1 MKKKTKK
8 RAKQMDATLDAIN
21 EDIEAIAAGPGAI
34 KNAAGLVDRMEQA
47 AAAGTARVLGYLC
60 WWEAEG
66 AEAPMSQVVAAVEAA
81 LLPKTACPNI
91 EARGGLKKALESLG
105 LRASPQSGKRSEK
118 SKAAKKAKSDEDAD
132 EDEEEARLFYDR
144 LVDDSERIV
153 MAIQERVVDNADG
166 HHPVARYVERQT
178 ITYDRKSKSVSC
190 SSSFMRDAI
199 QAGFAKYCET
209 YRANEIRTVIQNIL
223 DHHAKAIRVR
233 DGLYFVPGGLVEWVE
248 KLRDLAARLD
258 KVKLTKVSILDVAG
272 GEREDMRELAGAAI
286 KGELEALALDLEK
299 IQDRVKT
306 DGVTARDSTYEAR
319 LVRFTELREKA
330 RVYQDLLAIETSDV
344 EEGLAGLTEKVEALM
359 GAAKKKRR

>member
-1 MKKKTKK
+1 
-8 RAKQMDATLDAIN
+8 MDATL
-21 EDIEAIAAGPGAI
+21 EAIAEDLEAISPTSI
-34 KNAAGLVDRMEQA
+34 KNTAGLVSHLEQA
-47 AAAGTARVLGYLC
+47 AAEGKAKVLGYLC

-66 AEAPMSQVVAAVEAA
+66 AEAPMDEVVAAVEAA
-81 LLPKTACPNI
+81 GLPKTACPNI

-118 SKAAKKAKSDEDAD
+118 SRAAKKAKAKSDEDA

-153 MAIQERVVDNADG
+153 MTIQERVVNNADG
-166 HHPVARYVERQT
+166 SHPTAAYVERQT
-178 ITYDRKSKSVSC
+178 ITYVRKSKSISC
-190 SSSFMRDAI
+190 SSSFMRDVI
-199 QAGFAKYCET
+199 EDGFKKYCKT

-223 DHHAKAIRVR
+223 DSHARAIRVR
-233 DGLYFVPGGLVEWVE
+233 DGLYFVPGALVEWVE
-248 KLRDLAARLD
+248 KLRDLASRLD

-286 KGELEALALDLEK
+286 KGELVALALDIEK
-299 IQDRVKT
+299 MQERVKT

-319 LVRFTELREKA
+319 LAMFSELREKA

-344 EEGLAGLTEKVEALM
+344 EKGLAGLTEKVEALM

>member
-1 MKKKTKK
+1 ME
-8 RAKQMDATLDAIN
+8 DATLDAIV
-21 EDIEAIAAGPGAI
+21 DDMEAISAGPTTI
-34 KNAAGLVDRMEQA
+34 KSASGFVDRMEQA
-47 AAAGTARVLGYLC
+47 AAEGRAKVLGYLC

-66 AEAPMSQVVAAVEAA
+66 AEASMDEVVAAVEAA

-118 SKAAKKAKSDEDAD
+118 SRATKKAKAKASEDVEE
-132 EDEEEARLFYDR
+132 EDEARLFYDR

-166 HHPVARYVERQT
+166 HHPVARYEERQT

-199 QAGFAKYCET
+199 QDGFTKYCKT

-223 DHHAKAIRVR
+223 DSHAKAIRVK
-233 DGLYFVPGGLVEWVE
+233 DGLYFVPGALVGWVE
-248 KLRDLAARLD
+248 KLRDLASRLD

-286 KGELEALALDLEK
+286 KGELVALALDIEK
-299 IQDRVKT
+299 IQERVKT

-319 LVRFTELREKA
+319 LARFTELREKA